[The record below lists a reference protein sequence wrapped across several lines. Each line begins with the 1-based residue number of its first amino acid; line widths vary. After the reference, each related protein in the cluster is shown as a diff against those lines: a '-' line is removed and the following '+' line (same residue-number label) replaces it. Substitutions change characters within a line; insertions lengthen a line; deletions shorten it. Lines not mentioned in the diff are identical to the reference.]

1 MLKAPAE
8 VRYAAELAA
17 LKKNDIGPRPPGWA
31 LSPRAVRTFVV
42 GSAGEAFE
50 APGGEVVITRKLYGD
65 DPLVERSIVTLMSQR
80 GLLLVGEPGTAK
92 SMLSEPL
99 SAAISG
105 DSTLTVQ
112 GSASTYDEQI
122 KYGWNYARLL
132 AEGPSPG
139 ALVPGPLYRGML
151 EGKVVRFE
159 EVTRCQP
166 EIQDG
171 LIPVMSDKIL
181 FVPELEGEAGQ
192 VLAKPGFNIV
202 ATANLRDR
210 GVHEMSSA
218 LKRRF
223 NFETVNPIADR
234 EAELELV
241 LRETRAALA
250 EAETPAEVT
259 ADVIGLLVTT
269 FQDLRTGETADG
281 VVVDRPGSVMSTAE
295 AVHISVAAAMEAA
308 YFDEGRLLPRHL
320 AKHLGGAVSQGVAD
334 DAKRLDAYFEAVVA
348 KRAEKDE
355 AWAAFFEGRGA
366 SKE

>member
-1 MLKAPAE
+1 MLRAPAE
-8 VRYAAELAA
+8 VRFSEELAA
-17 LKKNDIGPRPPGWA
+17 LRAQDIGPRPPGWK

-42 GSAGEAFE
+42 GSDGEAFDHDGR
-50 APGGEVVITRKLYGD
+50 AVTITRKLYGD

-92 SMLSEPL
+92 SMLSEL
-99 SAAISG
+99 LAAAISG
-105 DSTLTVQ
+105 DSTLTIQ

-132 AEGPSPG
+132 AEGPSLA
-139 ALVPGPLYRGML
+139 ALVQGPLYRGMA

-181 FVPELEGEAGQ
+181 FVPELEGAHGQ
-192 VLAKPGFNIV
+192 VLGRPGFNVV

-223 NFETVNPIADR
+223 NFETVNPIGDR
-234 EAELELV
+234 VAELDLV
-241 LRETRAALA
+241 LRETRAAL
-250 EAETPAEVT
+250 EAAQAPVEVDR
-259 ADVIGLLVTT
+259 DVLELLVTT
-269 FQDLRTGETADG
+269 FRDLRRGQTEDG
-281 VVVDRPGSVMSTAE
+281 VIVDRPSSVMSTAE
-295 AVHISVAAAMEAA
+295 AVHLSVAAAMEAA
-308 YFDEGRLLPRHL
+308 YFDDGRLRPRHL
-320 AKHLGGAVSQGVAD
+320 ARHLSGAVSQGQSE
-334 DAKRLDAYFEAVVA
+334 DAKKLDAYFEAVVTP
-348 KRAEKDE
+348 RADGDE
-355 AWAAFFEGRGA
+355 AWRAFLEGRGEPKA
-366 SKE
+366 